1 MLGEPYLY
9 QVRNSTGERLHYNEG
24 ASSKNSFHNIEKA
37 NLMKLSV
44 MICFL
49 AGAMGGVFV
58 MALSQQWL
66 DQSAVAQQSLF
77 AQSPRLADPLLGTP
91 RPLENRRQPAFS
103 QPDNRRRLNRSRP
116 SDRRFSPE
124 EQTNISVYEKC
135 QRSVVNIDTKTI
147 VNVRWLGAQE
157 KEGSGSGWVLDKQGH
172 IVTNYHVVQDSDIV
186 NVTLGEGES
195 FPAEVIGVDPRNDIA
210 VLKVNID
217 ASRLAPVTLGES
229 ETLRVGQKIFA
240 IGNPFGLNRTMTTG
254 IISSLDRSLD
264 SKSGQQI
271 RNVIQID
278 AALNQG
284 NSGGPLLDSDGKL
297 IGMNTAIA
305 TLNGGNS
312 GVGFSVPARTI
323 KRVVPQLI
331 QYGKF
336 RSPWLGVDYFWK
348 SDQGIGIAKVFPG
361 GPASAAGLKGL
372 KVERQVVALGNQR
385 VVVPKY
391 IKESAD
397 VVVSIEGN
405 PVNSLDDLQIV
416 VEEKNPGDNVELEVL
431 REGQIRRVTVQL
443 GEER

>member
-1 MLGEPYLY
+1 
-9 QVRNSTGERLHYNEG
+9 
-24 ASSKNSFHNIEKA
+24 
-37 NLMKLSV
+37 MKLSV

-58 MALSQQWL
+58 VALSQQWL
-66 DQSAVAQQSLF
+66 DQPVVAQRSFL
-77 AQSPRLADPLLGTP
+77 AQSPQLADPAIDTP
-91 RPLENRRQPAFS
+91 RPLENRRQRAFS
-103 QPDNRRRLNRSRP
+103 QADTRRQRVLP
-116 SDRRFSPE
+116 RRAVTGTRQFSPE

-172 IVTNYHVVQDSDIV
+172 VVTNYHVVQDSDIV
-186 NVTLGEGES
+186 NVTMGEGES

-210 VLKVNID
+210 VLKVSID
-217 ASRLAPVTLGES
+217 ASLLSPVTLGES
-229 ETLRVGQKIFA
+229 ESLRVGQKIFA

-331 QYGKF
+331 QFGKF
-336 RSPWLGVDYFWK
+336 RSPWLGVDYYWK
-348 SDQGIGIAKVFPG
+348 SDRGIGIAKVVPG
-361 GPASAAGLKGL
+361 GPASAAGLRGL
-372 KVERQVVALGNQR
+372 TAERQVIILGNQR
-385 VVVPKY
+385 VVVPKW

-397 VVVSIEGN
+397 VVISIDGN
-405 PVNSLDDLQIV
+405 PVESLDDLQIV
-416 VEEKNPGDNVELEVL
+416 IEEKNPGDNVELDVL
-431 REGQIRRVTVQL
+431 REGQVLRVTVQL

>member
-1 MLGEPYLY
+1 
-9 QVRNSTGERLHYNEG
+9 
-24 ASSKNSFHNIEKA
+24 
-37 NLMKLSV
+37 MKLSV

-66 DQSAVAQQSLF
+66 DQSTFAQQSLLTRP
-77 AQSPRLADPLLGTP
+77 QQLADPVLGTP
-91 RPLENRRQPAFS
+91 RPLENRRQRRFS
-103 QPDNRRRLNRSRP
+103 QPGYRQPGLSQQTP
-116 SDRRFSPE
+116 VATRRFSPE

-147 VNVRWLGAQE
+147 VNLRWLGTQE

-186 NVTLGEGES
+186 NVTMGEGES

-210 VLKVNID
+210 VLKVD
-217 ASRLAPVTLGES
+217 VDPGFLFPVTLGES
-229 ETLRVGQKIFA
+229 ESLRVGQKIFA

-305 TLNGGNS
+305 TLTGGNS
-312 GVGFSVPARTI
+312 GVGFAVPARTI

-331 QYGKF
+331 QFGKF
-336 RSPWLGVDYFWK
+336 RSPWLGVNAFWK
-348 SDQGIGIAKVFPG
+348 SDRGIGIAQVVEG

-372 KVERQVVALGNQR
+372 KAERQVILLGNQR
-385 VVVPKY
+385 VVVPKW

-397 VVVSIEGN
+397 VVVSIDGK

-431 REGQIRRVTVQL
+431 REGQILRVAVQL

>member
-1 MLGEPYLY
+1 
-9 QVRNSTGERLHYNEG
+9 
-24 ASSKNSFHNIEKA
+24 
-37 NLMKLSV
+37 MKLNV
-44 MICFL
+44 LICFL

-77 AQSPRLADPLLGTP
+77 AQSPRLGDPVLGTP
-91 RPLENRRQPAFS
+91 RPLENRRQRAFS
-103 QPDNRRRLNRSRP
+103 QPDIRRQPNP
-116 SDRRFSPE
+116 FDQAPVGPRRFSPD
-124 EQTNISVYEKC
+124 EQTNISVYDKC

-147 VNVRWLGAQE
+147 VNVRWLGTQE

-172 IVTNYHVVQDSDIV
+172 IVTNYHVVQGSDVV

-217 ASRLAPVTLGES
+217 PSLLSPVILGES

-240 IGNPFGLNRTMTTG
+240 IGNPFGLNRTMTIG

-284 NSGGPLLDSDGKL
+284 NSGGPLLDSEGKL

-331 QYGKF
+331 QFGKF

-348 SDQGIGIAKVFPG
+348 SDSGIGIAKVVEG
-361 GPASAAGLKGL
+361 GPASAAGLRGL
-372 KVERQVVALGNQR
+372 KAERQVIALGNQR
-385 VVVPKY
+385 VVVPRW

-397 VVVSIEGN
+397 VVVSIDGK
-405 PVNSLDDLQIV
+405 PINSLDDLQIV
-416 VEEKNPGDNVELEVL
+416 IEQKNPGDNVDLEVL
-431 REGQIRRVTVQL
+431 REGQIMRVTVQL

>member
-1 MLGEPYLY
+1 
-9 QVRNSTGERLHYNEG
+9 
-24 ASSKNSFHNIEKA
+24 
-37 NLMKLSV
+37 MKLSV

-49 AGAMGGVFV
+49 AGAMGGVFFT
-58 MALSQQWL
+58 ALSQQWL
-66 DQSAVAQQSLF
+66 DQPAVAQQSLF
-77 AQSPRLADPLLGTP
+77 AQSPQMADPLLGGTP
-91 RPLENRRQPAFS
+91 RPFENRRQRVFS
-103 QPDNRRRLNRSRP
+103 QPEIRRQPAGSGQRSAGPRK
-116 SDRRFSPE
+116 FSPE
-124 EQTNISVYEKC
+124 ELTNISVYDKC
-135 QRSVVNIDTKTI
+135 QRSVVNIDTKTV
-147 VNVRWLGAQE
+147 VNLRWLGSQE

-172 IVTNYHVVQDSDIV
+172 IVTDYHVVQDSDIV
-186 NVTLGEGES
+186 NVTMGEGES
-195 FPAEVIGVDPRNDIA
+195 FPAEVVGADPRNDIA
-210 VLKVNID
+210 VLKVDID
-217 ASRLAPVTLGES
+217 PSLLSPVTLGES
-229 ETLRVGQKIFA
+229 ESLRVGQKVFA
-240 IGNPFGLNRTMTTG
+240 IGNPFGLNRTMTIG

-284 NSGGPLLDSDGKL
+284 NSGGPLLDSEGKL

-331 QYGKF
+331 QFGKF

-348 SDQGIGIAKVFPG
+348 SAQGIGIAKVADG
-361 GPASAAGLKGL
+361 GPAFAAGLRGL
-372 KVERQVVALGNQR
+372 QAERQEIVIGNR
-385 VVVPKY
+385 RIVVPKW

-397 VVVSIEGN
+397 VVVSIDGK

-416 VEEKNPGDNVELEVL
+416 VEEKNPGDNVNLEVL
-431 REGQIRRVTVQL
+431 RESQIIRVTVQL

>member
-1 MLGEPYLY
+1 
-9 QVRNSTGERLHYNEG
+9 
-24 ASSKNSFHNIEKA
+24 
-37 NLMKLSV
+37 MKLSV

-49 AGAMGGVFV
+49 AGAMGGVFFT
-58 MALSQQWL
+58 ALSQQWL
-66 DQSAVAQQSLF
+66 DQPAVAQQSLF
-77 AQSPRLADPLLGTP
+77 AQSPQLADPLLGGTP
-91 RPLENRRQPAFS
+91 RPFKNRRQRVFSQPEIRRQPAGS
-103 QPDNRRRLNRSRP
+103 GQRSVEPRK
-116 SDRRFSPE
+116 FSPE
-124 EQTNISVYEKC
+124 ELTNISVYDKC
-135 QRSVVNIDTKTI
+135 QRSVVNIDTKTV
-147 VNVRWLGAQE
+147 VNLRWLGSQE

-186 NVTLGEGES
+186 NVTMGEGES
-195 FPAEVIGVDPRNDIA
+195 FPAEVVGADPRNDIA
-210 VLKVNID
+210 VLKVDID
-217 ASRLAPVTLGES
+217 PSLLSPVTLGES
-229 ETLRVGQKIFA
+229 ESLRVGQKVFA
-240 IGNPFGLNRTMTTG
+240 IGNPFGLNRTMTIG

-284 NSGGPLLDSDGKL
+284 NSGGPLLDSEGKL

-331 QYGKF
+331 QFGKF

-348 SDQGIGIAKVFPG
+348 SAQGIGIAKVADG
-361 GPASAAGLKGL
+361 GPAFAAGLRGL
-372 KVERQVVALGNQR
+372 QAERQEIVIGNR
-385 VVVPKY
+385 RIVVPKW

-397 VVVSIEGN
+397 VVVSIDGK

-416 VEEKNPGDNVELEVL
+416 VEEKNPGDNVNLEVL
-431 REGQIRRVTVQL
+431 RESQIIRVTVQL

>member
-1 MLGEPYLY
+1 
-9 QVRNSTGERLHYNEG
+9 
-24 ASSKNSFHNIEKA
+24 
-37 NLMKLSV
+37 MKLSV
-44 MICFL
+44 IICFL

-66 DQSAVAQQSLF
+66 DQSAVAQQSLL
-77 AQSPRLADPLLGTP
+77 AQSSQVADPALGTP
-91 RPLENRRQPAFS
+91 RPFEDRRQPAFS
-103 QPDNRRRLNRSRP
+103 QPEIRRQPGLPGQPNAGTRQ
-116 SDRRFSPE
+116 FSPE

-172 IVTNYHVVQDSDIV
+172 IVTNYHVVKDSDIV

-217 ASRLAPVTLGES
+217 AGRLSPVMLGES
-229 ETLRVGQKIFA
+229 ESLRVGQKIFA

-284 NSGGPLLDSDGKL
+284 NSGGPLLDSEGTL

-331 QYGKF
+331 KFGKF
-336 RSPWLGVDYFWK
+336 RSPWMGVNAYWK
-348 SDQGIGIAKVFPG
+348 SDRGIGIAQVVPD
-361 GPASAAGLKGL
+361 GPAATAGLKGL
-372 KVERQVVALGNQR
+372 KGERQFIVFGNRRIEVERKWI
-385 VVVPKY
+385 P
-391 IKESAD
+391 ESAD
-397 VVVSIEGN
+397 VLISIDGK
-405 PVNSLDDLQIV
+405 PINSLDDLQIV
-416 VEEKNPGDNVELEVL
+416 VEEKNPGDSVDLEVL
-431 REGQIRRVTVQL
+431 HEGQIRRVTVQL

>member
-1 MLGEPYLY
+1 
-9 QVRNSTGERLHYNEG
+9 
-24 ASSKNSFHNIEKA
+24 
-37 NLMKLSV
+37 MKLSV

-58 MALSQQWL
+58 MALSQQWI

-77 AQSPRLADPLLGTP
+77 AQSPRMADPVLGTP

-103 QPDNRRRLNRSRP
+103 QPDVRRQSGTGARQ
-116 SDRRFSPE
+116 FSPE
-124 EQTNISVYEKC
+124 EQTNISVYDKC

-195 FPAEVIGVDPRNDIA
+195 SPAEVIGVDPRNDIA
-210 VLKVNID
+210 VLKVSID
-217 ASRLAPVTLGES
+217 PSRLSPVTLGES
-229 ETLRVGQKIFA
+229 DSLRVGQKIFA

-264 SKSGQQI
+264 SRSGQQI

-331 QYGKF
+331 KFGKF
-336 RSPWLGVDYFWK
+336 RSPWLGVNAFWR
-348 SDQGIGIAKVFPG
+348 SDRGIGIAQVVPG
-361 GPASAAGLKGL
+361 GPAATAGLKGL
-372 KVERQVVALGNQR
+372 KGERQFVVIGNRRIEVERKWI
-385 VVVPKY
+385 P
-391 IKESAD
+391 ESAD
-397 VVVSIEGN
+397 VVVSIDGK

-416 VEEKNPGDNVELEVL
+416 VEEKNPGDNVDLEVL
-431 REGQIRRVTVQL
+431 FEGQIRRVTLQL